1 MKTLKTAL
9 AILAVL
15 AVTAGIHVSAAADE
29 KKAEGVL
36 QVHVTIPPTPSPN
49 AEYDVGD
56 RFTAIMSDTF
66 RGLGYDGDIEW
77 IKNLDEPKPDWPLLR
92 VNITHW
98 ERRPTGNL
106 EVRFSATLEAAGK
119 THSLGSYFRHIA
131 RRDECARTVRNVR
144 SRRPRSGRRAPQAL
158 RRSRRNRPDRRPAE
172 ELSLRFAGGEY

>member
-119 THSLGSYFRHIA
+119 THSLGSYFGTSPA
-131 RRDECARTVRNVR
+131 VMNV
-144 SRRPRSGRRAPQAL
+144 PGRFGTSEAVDRAAEDAL
-158 RRSRRNRPDRRPAE
+158 RKLYDDLAE
-172 ELSLRFAGGEY
+172 TDLIVGLRKN

>member
-1 MKTLKTAL
+1 RRLCTRRSCARTALLSQPATARSEQRSRRQPAGKRRQTMQATICCVTFDHVPGHRLPFTPLARARFRAYGSEQAGGTMKTLKTAL

-77 IKNLDEPKPDWPLLR
+77 I
-92 VNITHW
+92 
-98 ERRPTGNL
+98 
-106 EVRFSATLEAAGK
+106 
-119 THSLGSYFRHIA
+119 
-131 RRDECARTVRNVR
+131 
-144 SRRPRSGRRAPQAL
+144 
-158 RRSRRNRPDRRPAE
+158 
-172 ELSLRFAGGEY
+172 